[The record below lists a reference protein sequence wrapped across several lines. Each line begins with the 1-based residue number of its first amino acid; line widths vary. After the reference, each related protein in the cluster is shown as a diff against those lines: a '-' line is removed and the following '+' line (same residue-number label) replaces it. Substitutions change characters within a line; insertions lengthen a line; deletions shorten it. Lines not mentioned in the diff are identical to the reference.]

1 MRANFISQ
9 HIDLI
14 YKVWLFFVKA
24 GNRHVKGALKM
35 GFFDN
40 LFKKPGISVC
50 APLQGKCV
58 KLSEVSD
65 PTFGEGIIGPG
76 VAIRPE
82 SGEVYAPADGVVST
96 LFPTGHAIAITTTDG
111 AEVLIHIGLDT
122 VKLNGTHFDI
132 KVAQDQE
139 VKKGDLLVVAD
150 IEKIREEGYD
160 IITPVIIC
168 NGTDY
173 TEVLPQTDKS
183 VNPGDEIVIL
193 KK

>member
-1 MRANFISQ
+1 
-9 HIDLI
+9 
-14 YKVWLFFVKA
+14 
-24 GNRHVKGALKM
+24 M

-40 LFKKPGISVC
+40 LFKKPGISVY

-58 KLSEVSD
+58 NLSEVSD

-96 LFPTGHAIAITTTDG
+96 LFPTGHAIAVTTTDG
-111 AEVLIHIGLDT
+111 VEVLIHIGLDT

-132 KVAQDQE
+132 KVTQDQE

-168 NGTDY
+168 NGADY
-173 TEVLPQTDKS
+173 AEVLPQTDKS